1 MAIASQSRDA
11 SSDEATPRRLNERS
25 SKITFS
31 VDHESAVTL
40 YEQLHRQ
47 IIEQIESGELI
58 AGTKLPTV
66 RALSTELNVAP
77 YTVARVYRFL
87 EADGF
92 VETLG
97 RNGTVVKARSG
108 SSVELLQLDA
118 TAYAAR
124 ARDLGIPAH
133 DALAFV
139 KAALTD

>member
-1 MAIASQSRDA
+1 MM
-11 SSDEATPRRLNERS
+11 
-25 SKITFS
+25 FV
-31 VDHESAVTL
+31 VDPASAVTL

-47 IIEQIESGELI
+47 IIEQIESGALI

-66 RALSTELNVAP
+66 RALATELDVAP

-118 TAYAAR
+118 VAYATR
-124 ARDLGIPAH
+124 ARDLGIPAA
-133 DALAFV
+133 DALTYIA
-139 KAALTD
+139 AALDAAAG